1 MATARKSF
9 EAILL
14 DRSWVSAQD
23 LDKARQR
30 KKPGQELA
38 DVLVEMGA
46 LEPQRLARALAQEY
60 RLPFQAHIDENSLD
74 SKLVS
79 KIPINYAK
87 KNRLLPLSSVDGT
100 VTIAIA
106 DPANFEPLDDLRIL
120 FGAQIN
126 VLIAPAEVIAEAINR
141 AYDQASATSAEDL
154 MIDLQEERLDVV
166 ANELASEPLDLLE
179 SDDSAPIIKLVNG
192 VLSQAVKDRASDI
205 HVEVFEKEMVVRFR
219 VDGMM
224 YDVLSPPKRFQPA
237 ITSRV
242 KVMAGLNIAEKR
254 LPQDG
259 RIRLRI
265 AGRDIDLRVS
275 SIPTAFGERIV
286 LRLLDRAQAVEAIN
300 LDHLGFSGDN
310 LQRLDRLIRQ
320 SHGIILATGPT
331 GSGKSTTLYACLS
344 RINSPEKNIITIEDP
359 IEYQLRGVGQMQ
371 VNPKIELT
379 FASGLRSI
387 LRQDPDVIMVGEIR
401 DSETA
406 EIAIQAALD
415 RPSRVLD
422 APHQRLVRRGDAVG
436 GHGNRAVPGL
446 VVDSRRA
453 RATPR
458 PQALRRL
465 PRALQGQR
473 NRARANR
480 TQGPAGGEQDLPPQ
494 GMPQLPQHRL
504 SRPNGDPGT
513 DDHGRRN
520 PLARDAERRR
530 RDAAPQMHQRRHDAA
545 APGRR
550 GARAARRDFDR
561 GVAAGHAGR
570 HRLERP
576 R

>member
-74 SKLVS
+74 PKLVS

-87 KNRLLPLSSVDGT
+87 KNRLLPLSSVDGA

-106 DPANFEPLDDLRIL
+106 DPANYEPLDDLRIL
-120 FGAQIN
+120 YGAKIQS
-126 VLIAPAEVIAEAINR
+126 VVAPADVIA
-141 AYDQASATSAEDL
+141 S
-154 MIDLQEERLDVV
+154 
-166 ANELASEPLDLLE
+166 ELAAEPLDLLE

-192 VLSQAVKDRASDI
+192 VLSQAVKDHASDI
-205 HVEVFEKEMVVRFR
+205 HVEVFEKEMVIRFR

-286 LRLLDRAQAVEAIN
+286 LRLLDRAQAVDVIN

-310 LQRLDRLIRQ
+310 LQRVDRLIRQ

-331 GSGKSTTLYACLS
+331 GSGKSTTLYACLT

-387 LRQDPDVIMVGEIR
+387 LRQDPEVIMVGEIR

-406 EIAIQAALD
+406 EIAIQAALTGHLVFSTLHTND
-415 RPSRVLD
+415 SFGAVTRLVDMGIEPFLVSSSIIAVL
-422 APHQRLVRRGDAVG
+422 AQRLVRKLCPDCREPYDPTDLELARIGLRSLDSSAKICRPKGCRNCRTTGYRGRMAIQELMIMDDEIRSLVMQNADA
-436 GHGNRAVPGL
+436 
-446 VVDSRRA
+446 
-453 RATPR
+453 AT
-458 PQALRRL
+458 LRRKCTSVGMTL
-465 PRALQGQR
+465 LR
-473 NRARANR
+473 
-480 TQGPAGGEQDLPPQ
+480 QD
-494 GMPQLPQHRL
+494 G
-504 SRPNGDPGT
+504 
-513 DDHGRRN
+513 
-520 PLARDAERRR
+520 
-530 RDAAPQMHQRRHDAA
+530 
-545 APGRR
+545 
-550 GARAARRDFDR
+550 AARVLR
-561 GVAAGHAGR
+561 GETSIEELLRVTQ
-570 HRLERP
+570 EDIE
-576 R
+576 

>member
-14 DRSWVSAQD
+14 DRSWVSEQD

-60 RLPFQAHIDENSLD
+60 RLPFQAHIDEHSLD
-74 SKLVS
+74 PTLVS
-79 KIPINYAK
+79 KVPINYAK
-87 KNRLLPLSSVDGT
+87 KNRLLPLSNADGT
-100 VTIAIA
+100 VTVAIA
-106 DPANFEPLDDLRIL
+106 DPANYEPLDDLKL
-120 FGAQIN
+120 LYGAQIHPL
-126 VLIAPAEVIAEAINR
+126 VAPAEVIAEAINR
-141 AYDQASATSAEDL
+141 AYDQASATTAEDL
-154 MIDLQEERLDVV
+154 MIDLEEEQLDVV

-192 VLSQAVKDRASDI
+192 ILSQAVKDRASDV
-205 HVEVFEKEMVVRFR
+205 HVEVFEKKMVVRFR

-224 YDVLSPPKRFQPA
+224 YDLKLSPPKRFQPA

-286 LRLLDRAQAVEAIN
+286 LRLLDRAQAVETIN
-300 LDHLGFSGDN
+300 LDHLGFSGEN
-310 LQRLDRLIRQ
+310 LARLDRLIRQ

-401 DSETA
+401 DGETA
-406 EIAIQAALD
+406 GIAIQSALTGHLVFSTLHTND
-415 RPSRVLD
+415 SFGAVSRLLDFGIEPFLVSSSILAVL
-422 APHQRLVRRGDAVG
+422 AQRLVRRLCPACREAYMPTEFELARIGLDAS
-436 GHGNRAVPGL
+436 HIEKQIYRAKGCRACRNSGYRGRL
-446 VVDSRRA
+446 AIQELMVVDDEIRA
-453 RATPR
+453 LVMANSDGAT
-458 PQALRRL
+458 LRRHCTSL
-465 PRALQGQR
+465 GMKVLR
-473 NRARANR
+473 
-480 TQGPAGGEQDLPPQ
+480 QD
-494 GMPQLPQHRL
+494 G
-504 SRPNGDPGT
+504 
-513 DDHGRRN
+513 
-520 PLARDAERRR
+520 AERIL
-530 RDAAPQMHQRRHDAA
+530 
-545 APGRR
+545 
-550 GARAARRDFDR
+550 
-561 GVAAGHAGR
+561 AGETTIEELLR
-570 HRLERP
+570 QTQEEVV
-576 R
+576 